1 MNLLEEALY
10 KALELIFSGD
20 GELYQIIGRSLYISL
35 TAVVLAGIIGIPAGL
50 FLGLRNFHG
59 RSIILKTLYVAMGL
73 PPVFVGLLVFL
84 LLSRS
89 GPVAPYFY
97 ILFTPAAM
105 ILAQFILALPIVTG
119 LTISAVAGKAEMV
132 LMTARGLGASPRQ
145 ALFTLVTELKV
156 TLVTALVTAF
166 GRVIAEVGAVMLVGG
181 DIKGYTQVL
190 TTAIVLETRRGNF
203 SLAIAL
209 GLVLLL
215 LSFIVNS
222 LLYAWQY
229 RR

>member
-1 MNLLEEALY
+1 M
-10 KALELIFSGD
+10 ELIFSGD

-35 TAVVLAGIIGIPAGL
+35 TAVVLSGIIGLPAGL
-50 FLGLRNFHG
+50 FLGLRNFPG
-59 RSIILKTLYVAMGL
+59 KSILLKILYVAMGL
-73 PPVFVGLLVFL
+73 PPVFVGLLIFL
-84 LLSRS
+84 FLSRS
-89 GPVAPYFY
+89 GPVAPYLY

-105 ILAQFILALPIVTG
+105 ILAQFVLAFPIVVG
-119 LTISAVAGKAEMV
+119 LTITAVTGKAEMV
-132 LMTARGLGASPRQ
+132 LMTARGLGASPGQ
-145 ALFTLVTELKV
+145 ALLTLVRELKLA
-156 TLVTALVTAF
+156 LVAALVTAF

-215 LSFIVNS
+215 LSFIINS

>member
-1 MNLLEEALY
+1 MLGEALL
-10 KALELIFSGD
+10 KAIELIFSGD
-20 GELYQIIGRSLYISL
+20 GELFQIVGRSLYVSL
-35 TAVVLAGIIGIPAGL
+35 TAVIGAGIVGLPAGL
-50 FLGLRNFHG
+50 FLGLRDFPG
-59 RSIILKTLYVAMGL
+59 KSILLKIVYVAMGL

-84 LLSRS
+84 FLSRS
-89 GPVAPYFY
+89 GPVAPYLY

-105 ILAQFILALPIVTG
+105 ILAQFVLAFPIVVG
-119 LTISAVAGKAEMV
+119 LTITAVTGKAEIV
-132 LMTARGLGASPRQ
+132 LMTARGLGASPGQ
-145 ALFTLVTELKV
+145 ALLTLVRELK
-156 TLVTALVTAF
+156 LGLIAALVTAF

-215 LSFIVNS
+215 LSFIINS

>member
-1 MNLLEEALY
+1 MY
-10 KALELIFSGD
+10 KALELIFSGE

-35 TAVVLAGIIGIPAGL
+35 TAVVLAGIIGLPAGL
-50 FLGLRNFHG
+50 FLGLRNFPG
-59 RSIILKTLYVAMGL
+59 KSILLKILYVAMGL

-84 LLSRS
+84 FLSRS
-89 GPVAPYFY
+89 GPVAPYLY

-105 ILAQFILALPIVTG
+105 ILAQFILAFPIVVG
-119 LTISAVAGKAEMV
+119 LTITAVTEKAEMV
-132 LMTARGLGASPRQ
+132 LMTARGLGASPGQ
-145 ALFTLVTELKV
+145 ALLTLVRELKLA
-156 TLVTALVTAF
+156 LVTALITAL

-215 LSFIVNS
+215 LSFIINS